1 MEYVTSIERRG
12 IRKGQQQ
19 GGAGILLRLLQSRF
33 GALDEATEAHIR
45 ALSLEQLEELSDA
58 LLGFAARSDLENW
71 LSQHPLP
78 STLSGAGEAGNGATI
93 ES

>member
-1 MEYVTSIERRG
+1 MHR
-12 IRKGQQQ
+12 
-19 GGAGILLRLLQSRF
+19 RF
-33 GALDEATEAHIR
+33 GALDEVAQAHIS

-58 LLGFAARSDLENW
+58 LFGFAARSDLENW

-93 ES
+93 EP